1 MEFEDKEETQEKI
14 NIILRQTNF
23 TEQDAREKLLENNGD
38 HIKTIKMYLGIQDKK
53 EKKLASVNQE
63 IYRQLRHK
71 MDNSVRDYNN
81 KQKEKLA
88 QEISMNNKI
97 PDE

>member
-1 MEFEDKEETQEKI
+1 MEFEDKVATQEKI

-23 TEQDAREKLLENNGD
+23 TEQEAREKLTENNGD
-38 HIKTIKMYLGIQDKK
+38 HIKTIKKYLGIE
-53 EKKLASVNQE
+53 EKKAPEVKSVNQE

-88 QEISMNNKI
+88 DEIEKNNM
-97 PDE
+97 

>member
-1 MEFEDKEETQEKI
+1 M
-14 NIILRQTNF
+14 
-23 TEQDAREKLLENNGD
+23 
-38 HIKTIKMYLGIQDKK
+38 GIEDKK

-97 PDE
+97 PNE